1 MYPLLES
8 IYLNDGV
15 FRNLTWHEARMR
27 NAMEMLFHT
36 KYSILLEDILS
47 HERVPSKGL
56 FKTRIIY
63 DSEIRKI
70 EFVPYIIRPVQSLK
84 LIYDNSI
91 SYNYK
96 FLDRATLD
104 KLFAQRAEADDIL
117 IVRDGLITDTWYANI
132 ILKKEGRWFTPDS
145 YLLNGTMRQS
155 LLDAGL
161 VEEIRIGVS
170 DLKQYQSARMINSM
184 LGMDGPEISIN
195 SICKG

>member
-1 MYPLLES
+1 
-8 IYLNDGV
+8 
-15 FRNLTWHEARMR
+15 MR
-27 NAMEMLFHT
+27 NAMETLFHT
-36 KYSILLEDILS
+36 KYSILLADILS
-47 HERVPSKGL
+47 HECVPSEGL

-63 DSEIRKI
+63 DSEIKKI
-70 EFVPYIIRPVQSLK
+70 EFVPYIMRPVQSLK
-84 LIYDNSI
+84 LIHDNSI
-91 SYNYK
+91 SYKYK

-104 KLFAQRAEADDIL
+104 NLFAQRAEADDIL

>member
-1 MYPLLES
+1 MCPLLET
-8 IYLNDGV
+8 IYLNNGV
-15 FRNLTWHEARMR
+15 FRNLTLHEGRMR
-27 NAMEMLFHT
+27 NAMETLFHT
-36 KYSILLEDILS
+36 KYSILLADILS
-47 HERVPSKGL
+47 HECVPSEGL

-63 DSEIRKI
+63 DSEIKKI
-70 EFVPYIIRPVQSLK
+70 EFVPYIMRPVQSLK
-84 LIYDNSI
+84 LIHDNSI
-91 SYNYK
+91 SYKYK

-104 KLFAQRAEADDIL
+104 NLFAQRAEADDIL